1 MLVKGAK
8 QGMTF
13 FLRHKRK
20 IVIAGGGL
28 IVLAALAGVYINQ
41 RLNQPFMTAEKL
53 AEIKSEVAAQN
64 EAGLFAPQPQA
75 GARASRKGRNGECVR
90 VRAACLHVSPPPARW
105 PRLPQG
111 DHYLCHHDVIRGLL
125 TGLLQAQV
133 G

>member
-1 MLVKGAK
+1 MLMKGAK

-64 EAGLFAPQPQA
+64 EAGLFAPQPQ
-75 GARASRKGRNGECVR
+75 
-90 VRAACLHVSPPPARW
+90 
-105 PRLPQG
+105 
-111 DHYLCHHDVIRGLL
+111 
-125 TGLLQAQV
+125 TG
-133 G
+133 GNDMKRT